1 MSYLEK
7 IKSYV
12 DDITSLN
19 DFYNKGYIDL
29 EQFMDIRDKIVD
41 KIIEVS
47 AEEKNIKE
55 KSL

>member
-7 IKSYV
+7 IESYV

-29 EQFMDIRDKIVD
+29 EQLMDIRDKIVD
-41 KIIEVS
+41 RIIEVS

>member
-7 IKSYV
+7 IESYV

-41 KIIEVS
+41 RIIEVS
-47 AEEKNIKE
+47 SEEKNIKE

>member
-7 IKSYV
+7 IESYV

-41 KIIEVS
+41 RIIEVS